1 MGIYYVSGIP
11 YSSDYLMHFGIKGQ
25 KWGIRR
31 YQNPDGT
38 LTAAG
43 RERYGKPT
51 ESQDKDS
58 NYFSKELWKKDQV
71 TNSESFCEYCAWE
84 YYGAKGSE
92 GNKSAI
98 DDAMNVYSSSIKTLK
113 ESTQDFARKSKEDI
127 DEYIKYEREIAEKI
141 GLKDSQLG
149 TKTVLPLMRV
159 EHPDYKKTM
168 EETAQSR
175 ERLIKAINDSVDNG
189 SFDSVFDGYPPVS
202 YKDDGYGK
210 SGNISKTVD
219 GRKAVIASY
228 VNEVISNIPEIKAN
242 NYGFEYLTPY
252 DFEEWRDTKT
262 GKLVKFN

>member
-1 MGIYYVSGIP
+1 MGVYYVAGVP
-11 YSSDYLMHFGIKGQ
+11 FGDELYHHGIKGQ
-25 KWGIRR
+25 RWGIRR
-31 YQNPDGT
+31 FQNPDGT

-43 RERYGKPT
+43 KERYGKGMQSQNET
-51 ESQDKDS
+51 E
-58 NYFSKELWKKDQV
+58 NYFSKDHWKKSHV
-71 TNSESFCEYCAWE
+71 TNSDSLCEYCAWE

-98 DDAMNVYSSSIKTLK
+98 DDAMNADSSSIRTLK
-113 ESTQDFARKSKEDI
+113 ESAQDFARKSKEDI

-189 SFDSVFDGYPPVS
+189 SFDSVFIGYPPVS
-202 YKDDGYGK
+202 FKNDGYGK
-210 SGNISKTVD
+210 GGKVSKVVD

-228 VNEVISNIPEIKAN
+228 VNEVISDIPEIKVN
-242 NYGFEYLTPY
+242 NYGFEYLTLY
-252 DFEEWRDTKT
+252 DFEEWRDSKT